1 MQREPNQLLEDA
13 QHIWQAGVDAVMPE
27 RLIPAHLRVDGN
39 RLFVGEQQFDLEKVR
54 KIAIVGAGK
63 AAGAM
68 AVACEASLGTAL
80 LAEKEVHGWVNVP
93 ADCMVPTRRIRLH
106 AGRPSG
112 VNEPR
117 PEGVKGTRE
126 ILKIVSALG
135 PEDLCICLIA
145 GGGSALL
152 VAPVPEVSLAEKVRV
167 TQLLSAAG
175 ANIEQLNTVRRQ
187 ISLVKGGGL
196 ARACGAGH
204 LSTLIISDVL
214 GDPLEA
220 ISSGPTVLGHRCAQ
234 DALDVLEEFKLLN
247 DPDIQSIAKY
257 LHSSSS
263 QDQPWNE
270 AESDTRFVNF
280 VIGNNGTAVNAAG
293 VEAERRGY
301 SHAMVRATAAE
312 GPAEEVG
319 RQLAEM
325 AERMRCHSGPDC
337 LITGGE
343 PVVQLVNESL
353 RGKGGRSQQLAL
365 AALEKLQPSEG
376 VVLLAGGTDGEDG
389 PTDAAGA
396 WIDEQVVRTARFQGL
411 DVADHLRRNDAYHF
425 FEKAGGL
432 FKTGPTHTNVCDLR
446 VVTVSR

>member
-1 MQREPNQLLEDA
+1 MQREPVQLLEDA
-13 QHIWQAGVDAVMPE
+13 QHIWQAGVEAVLPE
-27 RLIPAHLRVDGN
+27 RLIPAHLHVDGN
-39 RLFVGEQQFDLEKVR
+39 ALLLGEHVLDLGKVR
-54 KIAIVGAGK
+54 RIAIVGAGK

-80 LAEKEVHGWVNVP
+80 LAEKDVHGWVNVP
-93 ADCMVPTRRIRLH
+93 ADCVVPTRQIRLH

-117 PEGVKGTRE
+117 PEGLQGTRE

-152 VAPVPEVSLAEKVRV
+152 VAPVPEVSLAEKIRI

-187 ISLVKGGGL
+187 ISQVKGGGL
-196 ARACGAGH
+196 ARACGAGY
-204 LSTLIISDVL
+204 LITLIISDVL

-220 ISSGPTVLGHRCAQ
+220 ISSGPTVPGDRSAQ

-247 DPDIQSIAKY
+247 DPAAQSIANY
-257 LHSSSS
+257 LRSGSPH
-263 QDQPWNE
+263 DQPSSE
-270 AESDTRFVNF
+270 AGSETRVTNF
-280 VIGNNGTAVNAAG
+280 VIGNNATAVDAAG
-293 VEAERRGY
+293 IEAERRGY
-301 SHAMVRATAAE
+301 AHAMLAATAAE
-312 GPAEEVG
+312 GPAEEIG
-319 RQLAEM
+319 RHLAEM
-325 AERMRCHSGPDC
+325 AERMCRQPGPDC

-343 PVVQLVNESL
+343 PVVQLVDESL
-353 RGKGGRSQQLAL
+353 RGKGGRNQQLAL
-365 AALEKLQPSEG
+365 AALEKLQPCEG

-396 WIDEQVVRTARFQGL
+396 WIDEQVVRAARLRGL
-411 DVADHLRRNDAYHF
+411 DAADHLRRNDAYHF

-432 FKTGPTHTNVCDLR
+432 LKTGPTHTNVCDLR